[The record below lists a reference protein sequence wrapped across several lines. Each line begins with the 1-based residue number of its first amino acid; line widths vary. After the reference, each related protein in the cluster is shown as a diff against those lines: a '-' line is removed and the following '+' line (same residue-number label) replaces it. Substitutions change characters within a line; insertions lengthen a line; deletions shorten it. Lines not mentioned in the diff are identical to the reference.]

1 MKEPTQID
9 GELTPAGMAP
19 EETPDETPG
28 EEAKPTAEE
37 GEEKPEEKPEEPP
50 EPTIKE
56 LVERLEK
63 SENRVGY
70 LTRKLSRPGQAP
82 EKAKEPG
89 AKPLEADFETYPEYV
104 EALTDW
110 KVDERD
116 AKRTEARIKE
126 HAERQQ
132 DEFFAVIDSG
142 VEKYPDFNEVA
153 RKSPEDGGPTINGI
167 MLEAM
172 SECDNIIDIAY
183 HLGQNV
189 AESQR
194 ISRLSPIAAAREIGK
209 LEAMFSGGGPQK
221 IPQKTPKPIT
231 PSKPVSGKTVTDSK
245 LEDLSTDDFMKSRN
259 QAAGVA

>member
-1 MKEPTQID
+1 MEEPTQKD

-19 EETPDETPG
+19 EEAPEEET
-28 EEAKPTAEE
+28 KPTAVE
-37 GEEKPEEKPEEPP
+37 GEKPEEKPEEPP

-63 SENRVGY
+63 SEKRVGY
-70 LTRKLSRPGQAP
+70 LTRKLSHPGQAP

-183 HLGQNV
+183 FLGQNV
-189 AESQR
+189 PESQR

-209 LEAMFSGGGPQK
+209 LEARFSGDGPQK

-231 PSKPVSGKTVTDSK
+231 PSKPVSGKTVADSK
-245 LEDLSTDDFMKSRN
+245 LEDLSTDDFMRSRN
-259 QAAGVA
+259 QAAGVE

>member
-19 EETPDETPG
+19 EEAPEEET
-28 EEAKPTAEE
+28 KPTAVE
-37 GEEKPEEKPEEPP
+37 GEKPEEKPEEPP

-63 SENRVGY
+63 SEKRVGY

-82 EKAKEPG
+82 EKPKEPG
-89 AKPLEADFETYPEYV
+89 TKPKEDDFGTYPEYV

-132 DEFFAVIDSG
+132 DEFFAVS
-142 VEKYPDFNEVA
+142 VEYFFEQP
-153 RKSPEDGGPTINGI
+153 KSLKENCPAIYKSMAQLLQQDPI
-167 MLEAM
+167 
-172 SECDNIIDIAY
+172 
-183 HLGQNV
+183 
-189 AESQR
+189 
-194 ISRLSPIAAAREIGK
+194 RLIK
-209 LEAMFSGGGPQK
+209 
-221 IPQKTPKPIT
+221 
-231 PSKPVSGKTVTDSK
+231 
-245 LEDLSTDDFMKSRN
+245 
-259 QAAGVA
+259 